1 MEILMNL
8 IWFLTIATM
17 LFGVF
22 GEFGQFPFGSTSSIS
37 LLDIGSV
44 VTIGFLV
51 IWSIGISKKVVFP
64 RVFYWLVGFGV
75 CGVIGAIINNEWS
88 GLVYLVRFIVYSL
101 WCWVGY
107 ALVKSKV
114 VTVNGWL
121 WVLILSGILLFISG
135 VIQLIW
141 LPDLRVLESYGYDPH
156 FNRMTG
162 SLLDP
167 NFFGGLM
174 GVGLVVALN
183 QFLEHKKKVGL
194 IIAIIFGLGVV
205 LSFSRSAYLMVGVM
219 SMGLAFWRSKKLLI
233 VLALIVGILFVTV
246 PRFGDRVIGGFQAD
260 ASAKERIESWQKGLT
275 VWQSSPVFGVGF
287 NNIRIV
293 SEKEGLLKIFSS
305 NGGNSGAGV
314 DSSALFVMATT
325 GVMGLICFGGF
336 WGSVWRKV
344 WENKSSNGVF
354 LIVFCGLFIQSWFV
368 NSLFLPIIMMWI
380 YLWAGMVLAKE

>member
-1 MEILMNL
+1 MNL

>member
-156 FNRMTG
+156 LNRMTG

>member
-219 SMGLAFWRSKKLLI
+219 SMGLAFWRSKK
-233 VLALIVGILFVTV
+233 TV
-246 PRFGDRVIGGFQAD
+246 DC
-260 ASAKERIESWQKGLT
+260 
-275 VWQSSPVFGVGF
+275 FGV
-287 NNIRIV
+287 NCWNIICNCSSVRR
-293 SEKEGLLKIFSS
+293 SSYWGLSS
-305 NGGNSGAGV
+305 G
-314 DSSALFVMATT
+314 
-325 GVMGLICFGGF
+325 CFGE
-336 WGSVWRKV
+336 RTD
-344 WENKSSNGVF
+344 
-354 LIVFCGLFIQSWFV
+354 
-368 NSLFLPIIMMWI
+368 
-380 YLWAGMVLAKE
+380 